1 MLREDCHHALL
12 GSLRSSLAP
21 QYLAHFC
28 AFVVSLTGS

>member
-21 QYLAHFC
+21 RNLAHC
-28 AFVVSLTGS
+28 WAFVGSLTGS